1 MKCAATQTILISHSG
16 WSGRL
21 GRWNSQP
28 VYTHALNHWTSP
40 REAGRKEGKAGG
52 KFSQAFPERSVIC
65 PFPLLRF
72 CTRGPGWTLTPGRQV
87 CGVGCL
93 KKPRATESIF
103 GEIPIKKR
111 LRGAQSFSGY
121 RSKKR
126 LGELASLC
134 LSFFFFITLHVKDN
148 RREREREKTDEWVR
162 QTKQEDGVCARSSY
176 EKKKKMHQKSWSTH
190 THLTPTSLRAVL
202 RYITHVE
209 ITHRSPLH
217 LLFLAP
223 NILFHICISHIQQ
236 NSFFS
241 ILSFSAVLGRTTGL
255 VYACTWC
262 SVVLR
267 GMPLASQRRCL
278 STAASSL
285 LFSIQRDSRLI
296 SAPWTAANTLL
307 LWQLEPADS
316 CLEVRSVSSH

>member
-1 MKCAATQTILISHSG
+1 MIID
-16 WSGRL
+16 
-21 GRWNSQP
+21 P
-28 VYTHALNHWTSP
+28 
-40 REAGRKEGKAGG
+40 
-52 KFSQAFPERSVIC
+52 
-65 PFPLLRF
+65 PL
-72 CTRGPGWTLTPGRQV
+72 QV

-103 GEIPIKKR
+103 GEIRMKKR
-111 LRGAQSFSGY
+111 LRAAPGFSGY

-134 LSFFFFITLHVKDN
+134 LFFFFITLHVKDN
-148 RREREREKTDEWVR
+148 RRERKKNRWVSQTNKTGGWCVR
-162 QTKQEDGVCARSSY
+162 AFVLQ
-176 EKKKKMHQKSWSTH
+176 KKKKCIKTLGAH
-190 THLTPTSLRAVL
+190 TRMTPTSLGAVL

-217 LLFLAP
+217 LLFLAL
-223 NILFHICISHIQQ
+223 NVLFHICISHIQQ
-236 NSFFS
+236 NSFLS
-241 ILSFSAVLGRTTGL
+241 ILSFSAVLGRTAAT

-267 GMPLASQRRCL
+267 GMPLASQRQCL

-316 CLEVRSVSSH
+316 CLEVRSVSSQ

>member
-1 MKCAATQTILISHSG
+1 MIID
-16 WSGRL
+16 
-21 GRWNSQP
+21 P
-28 VYTHALNHWTSP
+28 
-40 REAGRKEGKAGG
+40 
-52 KFSQAFPERSVIC
+52 
-65 PFPLLRF
+65 PL
-72 CTRGPGWTLTPGRQV
+72 QV

-103 GEIPIKKR
+103 GEIRMKKR
-111 LRGAQSFSGY
+111 LRAAPGFSGY

-134 LSFFFFITLHVKDN
+134 LFFFFITLHVKDN
-148 RREREREKTDEWVR
+148 RRERKKNRWVSQTNKTGGWCV
-162 QTKQEDGVCARSSY
+162 
-176 EKKKKMHQKSWSTH
+176 
-190 THLTPTSLRAVL
+190 
-202 RYITHVE
+202 
-209 ITHRSPLH
+209 H
-217 LLFLAP
+217 LLFLAL
-223 NILFHICISHIQQ
+223 NVLFHICISHIQQ
-236 NSFFS
+236 NSFLS
-241 ILSFSAVLGRTTGL
+241 ILSFSAVLGRTAAT

-267 GMPLASQRRCL
+267 GMPLASQRQCL

-316 CLEVRSVSSH
+316 CLEVRSVSSQ